1 MNTTNNQLWAIACCF
16 NEEAGITTFIEA
28 VLAQPSVDRLL
39 LIDDGSLDN
48 TTGAIRQWMEAQPQ
62 APVTLVELTRNFGK
76 EAAMLAGLDQAA
88 GRCGAAIPIDSEL
101 PPPPELTAEMV

>member
-39 LIDDGSLDN
+39 LIDDGSRDN

-62 APVTLVELTRNFGK
+62 APITLRDRYWLSGTTATSKTSQMSHKR
-76 EAAMLAGLDQAA
+76 LAPIRL
-88 GRCGAAIPIDSEL
+88 IPFSYFC
-101 PPPPELTAEMV
+101 TC